1 MKKYVIYRTNRL
13 IYYYVT
19 NIRKSFFKAKI
30 RKDNKIYKK
39 KRLSKDKFYNE
50 ISKLQNSK

>member
-50 ISKLQNSK
+50 ISKLRNSK